1 MTFEEAIEIIEE
13 ECGIEEGNGFFT
25 NERDLDPFLAIAI
38 VRNLEDTYAL
48 KNWQRVKSSINIY
61 YTANRIY
68 PQEENRMYQLRIF
81 ESDNAMTQVG
91 RLRFTTRD
99 DMDDVFIFLLGNN
112 ENNKWEFEL
121 VDKQG
126 GQIGYY
132 EYIEAE
138 EGDYSFREYE
148 NE

>member
-1 MTFEEAIEIIEE
+1 
-13 ECGIEEGNGFFT
+13 
-25 NERDLDPFLAIAI
+25 
-38 VRNLEDTYAL
+38 
-48 KNWQRVKSSINIY
+48 
-61 YTANRIY
+61 
-68 PQEENRMYQLRIF
+68 MYQLRIF

-91 RLRFTTRD
+91 RLRFRTRD
-99 DMDDVFIFLLGNN
+99 DMYDVFTFLFENN

-121 VDKQG
+121 VDNQG

-132 EYIEAE
+132 EYIEME

>member
-1 MTFEEAIEIIEE
+1 
-13 ECGIEEGNGFFT
+13 
-25 NERDLDPFLAIAI
+25 
-38 VRNLEDTYAL
+38 
-48 KNWQRVKSSINIY
+48 
-61 YTANRIY
+61 
-68 PQEENRMYQLRIF
+68 MYQLRIF

-91 RLRFTTRD
+91 RLRFRTRD

-112 ENNKWEFEL
+112 ENNKLEFEL
-121 VDKQG
+121 VDNQG

-132 EYIEAE
+132 EYIETE